1 MNVDHPWLHKVLRRK
16 LRSAGLE
23 EKTVPRVVK
32 DLMLF
37 FSGDPSMQRSEMN
50 RKLQVL
56 GWDDVEIDYRT
67 WELARET
74 YEAKNRRE

>member
-1 MNVDHPWLHKVLRRK
+1 MNVDHPSLHRMLRRR

-23 EKTVPRVVK
+23 EKTVPRVLK

-37 FSGDPSMQRSEMN
+37 FSGDPSIQRSAMN

-56 GWDDVEIDYRT
+56 GWEDVEIDYRT
-67 WELARET
+67 WELAREA
-74 YEAKNRRE
+74 YEAKNRQE